1 MEKEIALERIQL
13 LEDNGIYLKRNIS
26 GKKAV
31 IFPGHGSQYVN
42 MLSDLKGKHKIVD
55 EVLKESEDYYKEIAG
70 MPFWERLKTDE
81 INTIP
86 TLMQPAIIIANEV
99 YFRILKKKYGVCPN
113 VLLGHSLGEISA
125 LCAAS
130 VISFKDAI
138 KIAYQRAKCLEF
150 LDEKS
155 KGRMISL
162 KLSSNEEEKAI
173 NNYLFLHDNLELAIV
188 NSQTQKI
195 ISGTKED
202 IKQLE
207 KYCESI
213 EIVSYILPVPYPF
226 HSALLESIK
235 GKYQQEIKKISFT
248 IPSINIYSTI
258 LSRLYLKKDFV
269 NIVEIL
275 GNQLIEP
282 FNFKS
287 IIEDLYNNYNVKKF
301 FECGSNRIMT
311 NIVDEILKGK
321 EYTCINLNSKKE
333 NDFVTLKKAEVKLS
347 MIDNQDSNHSLYAII
362 NSVTGYPIDIIKKSI
377 ETNDFQSNYGLQLAL
392 SSETQEQIIEKY
404 NRKSQSQYTS
414 FDALILNKVPEYE
427 NSSSKKNDEL
437 LIKLGNAEQ
446 ISDKVKGY
454 ISEKTGYPLELLEDD
469 ADLEADLGIDS
480 VKQAEILAKV
490 KDEFTISD
498 SEFDNSENPRTIS
511 QIVALIKT
519 ADSLADVE
527 NATSVKEENAEQI
540 SDKVKGYISE
550 KTGYPLELL
559 EDDADLEADLG
570 IDSVKQAEILAKV
583 KDEFTISDSEFD
595 NSENPRTI
603 SQIVALVAKKSITN
617 TEIQADENVIIQPD
631 EFYDMNRYTSKTINF
646 SQKHEMQYLLEDK
659 SILIISESKK
669 GVIGKLLSEKLSEKN
684 KVTTISPLEVDFE
697 NTKELK
703 RIIEYNITLLGK
715 VDCIINLQGIT
726 EFSSINDF
734 ENMHEWENRTLNI
747 YNGLF
752 YTSKISY
759 DFLSNNSNTAYFG
772 ATNIGDYFGL
782 ENKNHETINP
792 LGGLV
797 TGFIKA
803 LEKELRPF
811 ISKVVDINESD
822 NLTDEQVANILLKEF
837 STYGKLIEIGIKN
850 NVRKG
855 VITSKVQD
863 DVSTTSF
870 KLSNEEVILVTG
882 GGRGI
887 TYECAKKLAISTG
900 TKLILTG
907 RTELPSKNNP
917 YIQMSEIEFEKY
929 KKEFMVE
936 RKRIDPNLSVIEI
949 VFEYEKLKNARVLF
963 NNLKILT
970 DLKIQFDY
978 IKCDF
983 SKEKYVVELKQHLDD
998 KNIRISGIING
1009 AGLPS
1014 FGKINAKNELL
1025 AQNVVKVKSN
1035 SIFML
1040 FKYFITQSQIK
1051 FIIHM
1056 GSISGRFGMDGQV
1069 DYSAAADLLVKIS
1082 NNINSLTNTKSIVIG
1097 WPAWDEVGMAMNDDV
1112 EKVQKY
1118 ERGLSFISV
1127 SEGTQRFLEEIFL
1140 YQNLNEVLI
1149 FNHLGEKN
1157 MPLGQLDDVQPD
1169 QSKKNIINDDNIVID
1184 REKYSMIEKVEY
1196 FDKNKITATRK
1207 LSITTD
1213 RHLQEHIVNGT
1224 NVLAGV
1230 FHIEAA
1236 AELADLYLNLNE
1248 QNGFRITKIRDFN
1261 FMRFIKVYPTRTVDL
1276 KITGNIIFQNEDK
1289 LIIKMIITSD
1299 FKNIDGVVL
1308 QNDIVNSSGI
1318 IEMEKNSIPITPANF
1333 ETDLIEINNIDMEKS
1348 LDIYKYYD
1356 KGKENIFFGPEF
1368 QNINNVR
1375 TDSNKNITGANIIV
1389 TDESGVFTFLKNIN
1403 SQINPILIDNFGRLM
1418 LLNEFHQNGS
1428 TVVPTHI
1435 SETVKYGNFK
1445 IGEQLKVYVKKIG
1458 EENNEVIYDGYI
1470 YRDKELLLSI
1480 KKMHLTKVGQVSDYD
1495 IAL

>member
-454 ISEKTGYPLELLEDD
+454 ISEKTGYPL
-469 ADLEADLGIDS
+469 
-480 VKQAEILAKV
+480 
-490 KDEFTISD
+490 
-498 SEFDNSENPRTIS
+498 
-511 QIVALIKT
+511 
-519 ADSLADVE
+519 
-527 NATSVKEENAEQI
+527 
-540 SDKVKGYISE
+540 
-550 KTGYPLELL
+550 
-559 EDDADLEADLG
+559 
-570 IDSVKQAEILAKV
+570 
-583 KDEFTISDSEFD
+583 
-595 NSENPRTI
+595 
-603 SQIVALVAKKSITN
+603 
-617 TEIQADENVIIQPD
+617 
-631 EFYDMNRYTSKTINF
+631 
-646 SQKHEMQYLLEDK
+646 
-659 SILIISESKK
+659 
-669 GVIGKLLSEKLSEKN
+669 
-684 KVTTISPLEVDFE
+684 
-697 NTKELK
+697 
-703 RIIEYNITLLGK
+703 
-715 VDCIINLQGIT
+715 
-726 EFSSINDF
+726 
-734 ENMHEWENRTLNI
+734 
-747 YNGLF
+747 
-752 YTSKISY
+752 
-759 DFLSNNSNTAYFG
+759 
-772 ATNIGDYFGL
+772 
-782 ENKNHETINP
+782 
-792 LGGLV
+792 
-797 TGFIKA
+797 
-803 LEKELRPF
+803 
-811 ISKVVDINESD
+811 
-822 NLTDEQVANILLKEF
+822 
-837 STYGKLIEIGIKN
+837 
-850 NVRKG
+850 
-855 VITSKVQD
+855 
-863 DVSTTSF
+863 
-870 KLSNEEVILVTG
+870 
-882 GGRGI
+882 
-887 TYECAKKLAISTG
+887 
-900 TKLILTG
+900 
-907 RTELPSKNNP
+907 
-917 YIQMSEIEFEKY
+917 
-929 KKEFMVE
+929 
-936 RKRIDPNLSVIEI
+936 
-949 VFEYEKLKNARVLF
+949 
-963 NNLKILT
+963 
-970 DLKIQFDY
+970 
-978 IKCDF
+978 
-983 SKEKYVVELKQHLDD
+983 
-998 KNIRISGIING
+998 
-1009 AGLPS
+1009 
-1014 FGKINAKNELL
+1014 
-1025 AQNVVKVKSN
+1025 
-1035 SIFML
+1035 
-1040 FKYFITQSQIK
+1040 
-1051 FIIHM
+1051 
-1056 GSISGRFGMDGQV
+1056 
-1069 DYSAAADLLVKIS
+1069 
-1082 NNINSLTNTKSIVIG
+1082 
-1097 WPAWDEVGMAMNDDV
+1097 
-1112 EKVQKY
+1112 
-1118 ERGLSFISV
+1118 
-1127 SEGTQRFLEEIFL
+1127 
-1140 YQNLNEVLI
+1140 
-1149 FNHLGEKN
+1149 
-1157 MPLGQLDDVQPD
+1157 
-1169 QSKKNIINDDNIVID
+1169 
-1184 REKYSMIEKVEY
+1184 
-1196 FDKNKITATRK
+1196 
-1207 LSITTD
+1207 
-1213 RHLQEHIVNGT
+1213 
-1224 NVLAGV
+1224 
-1230 FHIEAA
+1230 
-1236 AELADLYLNLNE
+1236 
-1248 QNGFRITKIRDFN
+1248 
-1261 FMRFIKVYPTRTVDL
+1261 
-1276 KITGNIIFQNEDK
+1276 
-1289 LIIKMIITSD
+1289 
-1299 FKNIDGVVL
+1299 
-1308 QNDIVNSSGI
+1308 
-1318 IEMEKNSIPITPANF
+1318 
-1333 ETDLIEINNIDMEKS
+1333 
-1348 LDIYKYYD
+1348 
-1356 KGKENIFFGPEF
+1356 
-1368 QNINNVR
+1368 
-1375 TDSNKNITGANIIV
+1375 
-1389 TDESGVFTFLKNIN
+1389 
-1403 SQINPILIDNFGRLM
+1403 
-1418 LLNEFHQNGS
+1418 
-1428 TVVPTHI
+1428 
-1435 SETVKYGNFK
+1435 
-1445 IGEQLKVYVKKIG
+1445 
-1458 EENNEVIYDGYI
+1458 
-1470 YRDKELLLSI
+1470 
-1480 KKMHLTKVGQVSDYD
+1480 
-1495 IAL
+1495 

>member
-1 MEKEIALERIQL
+1 M
-13 LEDNGIYLKRNIS
+13 
-26 GKKAV
+26 
-31 IFPGHGSQYVN
+31 
-42 MLSDLKGKHKIVD
+42 
-55 EVLKESEDYYKEIAG
+55 
-70 MPFWERLKTDE
+70 
-81 INTIP
+81 
-86 TLMQPAIIIANEV
+86 
-99 YFRILKKKYGVCPN
+99 
-113 VLLGHSLGEISA
+113 
-125 LCAAS
+125 
-130 VISFKDAI
+130 
-138 KIAYQRAKCLEF
+138 
-150 LDEKS
+150 
-155 KGRMISL
+155 
-162 KLSSNEEEKAI
+162 
-173 NNYLFLHDNLELAIV
+173 
-188 NSQTQKI
+188 
-195 ISGTKED
+195 
-202 IKQLE
+202 
-207 KYCESI
+207 
-213 EIVSYILPVPYPF
+213 
-226 HSALLESIK
+226 
-235 GKYQQEIKKISFT
+235 
-248 IPSINIYSTI
+248 
-258 LSRLYLKKDFV
+258 
-269 NIVEIL
+269 
-275 GNQLIEP
+275 
-282 FNFKS
+282 
-287 IIEDLYNNYNVKKF
+287 
-301 FECGSNRIMT
+301 
-311 NIVDEILKGK
+311 
-321 EYTCINLNSKKE
+321 
-333 NDFVTLKKAEVKLS
+333 
-347 MIDNQDSNHSLYAII
+347 
-362 NSVTGYPIDIIKKSI
+362 
-377 ETNDFQSNYGLQLAL
+377 
-392 SSETQEQIIEKY
+392 
-404 NRKSQSQYTS
+404 
-414 FDALILNKVPEYE
+414 
-427 NSSSKKNDEL
+427 
-437 LIKLGNAEQ
+437 
-446 ISDKVKGY
+446 
-454 ISEKTGYPLELLEDD
+454 
-469 ADLEADLGIDS
+469 
-480 VKQAEILAKV
+480 
-490 KDEFTISD
+490 
-498 SEFDNSENPRTIS
+498 
-511 QIVALIKT
+511 
-519 ADSLADVE
+519 
-527 NATSVKEENAEQI
+527 
-540 SDKVKGYISE
+540 
-550 KTGYPLELL
+550 
-559 EDDADLEADLG
+559 
-570 IDSVKQAEILAKV
+570 AKV